1 LMQSQ
6 GAILGTPVVTL
17 EEQVGQDKTP

>member
-1 LMQSQ
+1 MQSQ